1 MYTSQ
6 NKTTARRP
14 RRERSREEL
23 ILSSLVPFFSA
34 ARSVD
39 STGETHGFTSQE
51 EDTKKEHEGGVI
63 AGELF
68 RNNTK
73 GSDDSLFKT
82 EEAYAPT
89 RYDSDQNNNKRRKCL
104 SIKSTTSKINSGSTT
119 TGLIQPHNFQGL
131 FLRTGGVIVLPSFEI
146 ESYAHHENIEE
157 MNELKSNETSYE
169 NHEGC
174 GSNRC
179 KQEKNSKDGINR
191 NIDISTSHQNQQQQE
206 QQQGISYKRSFSKLG
221 VNNPSHPDYRK
232 SSHRS
237 RSTLLLDAAKNLSK
251 PIMMSSSKFFLP
263 GQMMQNHSQND
274 SDIDSITMQSKRAT
288 ANKSQPS
295 SCSPKLSSFQHESL
309 SHQQSKEQSQRIMSE
324 KTPPRILLENLLRGM
339 SKLCHARLRLSR
351 NALLP
356 KKPGKI
362 SGLKRRKQD
371 GSDCLTE
378 TKILASLLSA
388 KRGTGR
394 QTKQDI
400 QGSEEM
406 GYLADS
412 AVAVTAAVTSFDVV
426 WDINNT
432 NSGDEREERLM
443 EAVNTELNTGK
454 EEINSNTA
462 SIVSTT
468 PLVKDTG
475 VGVQRKHNDSGSP
488 ISPSSKSARIAI
500 KTTEKTNLTLP
511 IAFKA
516 VVDIKVLGGKVLTI
530 PLSTSGTVIGT
541 FAYSS
546 PQDTTEIKEGEKN
559 IVSDSSNKA
568 LFLSRL
574 EVRLDTVSLLSCMT
588 TQVRIVVRE
597 VIQNAVAIMSIVAQ
611 QRNVH
616 PKMSLEMQQQQLR
629 CQLHQQQ
636 RQLQE
641 LQNQQQGK
649 SESCGISISNSIN
662 SVTFSNNN
670 FGKDSSI
677 NKDVTN
683 VEFSRNCNRNEDKT
697 YVNDYSDN
705 NDGIGSNASS
715 GRNNED
721 ETTAA
726 ITSRLDLYP
735 KHLRDTFRHF
745 IPSSNMGTIE
755 DTAKYPS
762 NLERTLRSLAF
773 SDDRENLDDD
783 NIQ

>member
-1 MYTSQ
+1 M
-6 NKTTARRP
+6 
-14 RRERSREEL
+14 
-23 ILSSLVPFFSA
+23 
-34 ARSVD
+34 
-39 STGETHGFTSQE
+39 
-51 EDTKKEHEGGVI
+51 
-63 AGELF
+63 
-68 RNNTK
+68 
-73 GSDDSLFKT
+73 
-82 EEAYAPT
+82 
-89 RYDSDQNNNKRRKCL
+89 
-104 SIKSTTSKINSGSTT
+104 
-119 TGLIQPHNFQGL
+119 
-131 FLRTGGVIVLPSFEI
+131 
-146 ESYAHHENIEE
+146 
-157 MNELKSNETSYE
+157 
-169 NHEGC
+169 
-174 GSNRC
+174 
-179 KQEKNSKDGINR
+179 
-191 NIDISTSHQNQQQQE
+191 
-206 QQQGISYKRSFSKLG
+206 
-221 VNNPSHPDYRK
+221 
-232 SSHRS
+232 
-237 RSTLLLDAAKNLSK
+237 
-251 PIMMSSSKFFLP
+251 
-263 GQMMQNHSQND
+263 
-274 SDIDSITMQSKRAT
+274 
-288 ANKSQPS
+288 
-295 SCSPKLSSFQHESL
+295 
-309 SHQQSKEQSQRIMSE
+309 
-324 KTPPRILLENLLRGM
+324 
-339 SKLCHARLRLSR
+339 SR

-356 KKPGKI
+356 KKPGTI

-371 GSDCLTE
+371 GRDCLTE

-400 QGSEEM
+400 
-406 GYLADS
+406 
-412 AVAVTAAVTSFDVV
+412 
-426 WDINNT
+426 
-432 NSGDEREERLM
+432 
-443 EAVNTELNTGK
+443 
-454 EEINSNTA
+454 
-462 SIVSTT
+462 
-468 PLVKDTG
+468 
-475 VGVQRKHNDSGSP
+475 
-488 ISPSSKSARIAI
+488 

-511 IAFKA
+511 IAFNA

-662 SVTFSNNN
+662 SVTISNNN

-705 NDGIGSNASS
+705 NDGIGSNTSS

-721 ETTAA
+721 GTTAA

-773 SDDRENLDDD
+773 SDDRESLDDD